1 MHLQTILEKEIGRP
15 FADQEKM
22 GYLIKNRNQEQI
34 KINTLKRLCWLRIE
48 QF

>member
-22 GYLIKNRNQEQI
+22 ECLIKNRNQEHI
-34 KINTLKRLCWLRIE
+34 KINTLEWLCWLRIE